1 MSDFGLG
8 SIFGGIVGAITD
20 AEIAKQTNQTNLQIA
35 QEANELQ
42 REQYEKTMEWQKQEN
57 SIMRQREDTAV
68 QRRQADMAAAG
79 INPLLAGMSGASASG
94 GGIVSPP
101 SVVVPTVQAPQ
112 VGQYLARAGDAI
124 SQGFKTRAEIDNIR
138 AGTGK
143 VKVETRKVFAES
155 LKTLADTA
163 LVEAQTD
170 VQKQAVSKMRKEIEY
185 LGSQI
190 DNNESL
196 TRLNEIMKDIRGVD
210 FQKAALGLMMA
221 QIDIGAILD
230 LKFSTDDGRISIRDA
245 LDRGWNVPVD
255 AVNRYMRDKASELQS
270 LREQARTAGDMQA
283 FEAYTQGATWLTKI
297 VSSFIPFAG
306 YK

>member
-8 SIFGGIVGAITD
+8 SLFGGIIGAGVD
-20 AEIAKQTNQTNLQIA
+20 LAVADQTNQTNLQIA
-35 QEANELQ
+35 QEANQLQ
-42 REQYEKTMEWQKQEN
+42 REQYEKTMEWQKSEN
-57 SIMRQREDTAV
+57 AIMRQREDTAV
-68 QRRQADMAAAG
+68 QRRQADLAAAG
-79 INPLLAGMSGASASG
+79 INPLLAGNSGASASG

-101 SVVVPTVQAPQ
+101 SVVIPTVQAPQ

-143 VKVETRKVFAES
+143 VKAETRKLFEDT
-155 LKTLADTA
+155 LKTKADTV
-163 LVEAQTD
+163 LVKAQTSL
-170 VQKQAVSKMRKEIEY
+170 QRKAVSKMVKDIEY

-190 DNNESL
+190 DNTKSL
-196 TRLNEIMKDIRGVD
+196 TKLNEVLKDIRDVD

-230 LKFSTDDGRISIRDA
+230 LKFNTDDGRITIKDA
-245 LDRGWNVPVD
+245 LHRGWNIPVD

-270 LREQARTAGDMQA
+270 LREQARTAGDIQS
-283 FEAYTQGATWLTKI
+283 FEAYTQGATWLTRM
-297 VSSFIPFAG
+297 VSSLIPFAG
-306 YK
+306 M

>member
-8 SIFGGIVGAITD
+8 SLFGNIFGSI
-20 AEIAKQTNQTNLQIA
+20 AELEATKQTNATNLQIA
-35 QEANELQ
+35 QEANALQ
-42 REQYEKTMEWQKQEN
+42 REQYEKTMEWQKSEN
-57 SIMRQREDTAV
+57 AIMRQREDTAV

-101 SVVVPTVQAPQ
+101 SVVIPTVQAPQ
-112 VGQYLARAGDAI
+112 IGQYFARAGDAI
-124 SQGFKTRAEIDNIR
+124 SQSFKTRAEIDNIR

-143 VKVETRKVFAES
+143 VKAETRKLFEDE
-155 LKTLADTA
+155 LKTKADTA
-163 LVEAQTD
+163 LVKAQTD
-170 VQKQAVSKMRKEIEY
+170 VQRKAVSKMVKEIEY

-190 DNNESL
+190 DNTKTL
-196 TRLNEIMKDIRGVD
+196 TKLNEVIKDIRDVD
-210 FQKAALGLMMA
+210 FSKAALGLMMA

-230 LKFSTDDGRISIRDA
+230 VKFSTDDGRITIKDA
-245 LDRGWNVPVD
+245 LDRGWDIPVD

-283 FEAYTQGATWLTKI
+283 FEAYTQGATWLTRM
-297 VSSFIPFAG
+297 VSSLIPFAG
-306 YK
+306 M

>member
-8 SIFGGIVGAITD
+8 SLFGNIFGSI
-20 AEIAKQTNQTNLQIA
+20 AELEATKQTNATNLQIA
-35 QEANELQ
+35 QEANALQ
-42 REQYEKTMEWQKQEN
+42 REQYEKTMEWQKSEN
-57 SIMRQREDTAV
+57 AIMRQREDTAV

-101 SVVVPTVQAPQ
+101 SVVIPTVQAPQ
-112 VGQYLARAGDAI
+112 IGQYFARAGDAI
-124 SQGFKTRAEIDNIR
+124 SQSFKTRAEIDNIR

-143 VKVETRKVFAES
+143 VKAETRKLFEDE
-155 LKTLADTA
+155 LKTKADTA
-163 LVEAQTD
+163 LVKAQTD
-170 VQKQAVSKMRKEIEY
+170 VQRKAVSKMVKEIEY

-190 DNNESL
+190 DNTKTL
-196 TRLNEIMKDIRGVD
+196 TKLNEVIKDIRDVD
-210 FQKAALGLMMA
+210 FSKAALGLMMA

-230 LKFSTDDGRISIRDA
+230 VKFSTDDGRITIKDA
-245 LDRGWNVPVD
+245 LDRGWHIPVD

-283 FEAYTQGATWLTKI
+283 FEAYTQGATWLTRM
-297 VSSFIPFAG
+297 VSSLIPFAG
-306 YK
+306 M